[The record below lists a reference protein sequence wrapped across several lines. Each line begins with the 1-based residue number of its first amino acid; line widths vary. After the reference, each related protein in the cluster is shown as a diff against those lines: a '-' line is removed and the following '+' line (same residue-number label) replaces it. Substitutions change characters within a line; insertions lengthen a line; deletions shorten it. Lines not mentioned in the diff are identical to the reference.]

1 MTVDTLT
8 YTKKLEA
15 AGIPRQAAEAHAE
28 ALKSAVDAGLATAAE
43 LEAIGAKVGEK
54 MSTLEGK
61 VSLITWML
69 GFNIILSL
77 AILGKLLR

>member
-1 MTVDTLT
+1 MQSQ
-8 YTKKLEA
+8 
-15 AGIPRQAAEAHAE
+15 GHRQLVEC
-28 ALKSAVDAGLATAAE
+28 VGLRR
-43 LEAIGAKVGEK
+43 GHDGEK